1 MRRFWNL
8 PAVPVYSLLTTD
20 SNGGYNMNC
29 CTYVTP
35 VSMEPKQ
42 FLIAVYQGTKTL
54 DNLQSNPHQTVVL
67 QLLAQDQGRLI
78 QVLGRQSG
86 YRTNKIQY
94 LQKRGHLDEWRGFPV
109 LKEAAAWAEMQSLGP
124 LMVQHTLQPKATQ
137 APSTLGD
144 HQCWLFGLNSS
155 RVRRDD
161 CLDNA
166 TLRRLGL
173 IR

>member
-1 MRRFWNL
+1 
-8 PAVPVYSLLTTD
+8 
-20 SNGGYNMNC
+20 
-29 CTYVTP
+29 
-35 VSMEPKQ
+35 
-42 FLIAVYQGTKTL
+42 
-54 DNLQSNPHQTVVL
+54 
-67 QLLAQDQGRLI
+67 
-78 QVLGRQSG
+78 VLGRQSG

-94 LQKRGHLDEWRGFPV
+94 LQKRGHLDEWRGYPV
-109 LKEAAAWAEMQSLGP
+109 LKEAAAWAEMQCLGALVSP
-124 LMVQHTLQPKATQ
+124 NPGQPKASH

>member
-1 MRRFWNL
+1 
-8 PAVPVYSLLTTD
+8 
-20 SNGGYNMNC
+20 
-29 CTYVTP
+29 
-35 VSMEPKQ
+35 
-42 FLIAVYQGTKTL
+42 
-54 DNLQSNPHQTVVL
+54 
-67 QLLAQDQGRLI
+67 
-78 QVLGRQSG
+78 
-86 YRTNKIQY
+86 
-94 LQKRGHLDEWRGFPV
+94 LDEWRGYPV
-109 LKEAAAWAEMQSLGP
+109 LKEAAAWAEMQCLGA
-124 LMVQHTLQPKATQ
+124 LMVQHTVQPKATQ

>member
-8 PAVPVYSLLTTD
+8 PAVPVYSLLTID
-20 SNGGYNMNC
+20 SKGCYNMNC

-54 DNLQSNPHQTVVL
+54 DNLQNNPHQTVVL

-86 YRTNKIQY
+86 YRTDKIQH
-94 LQKRGHLDEWRGFPV
+94 LQKRGHLDEWRGYPV

-124 LMVQHTLQPKATQ
+124 LMVPTPVLSKGPRSSAG
-137 APSTLGD
+137 PGD
-144 HQCWLFGLNSS
+144 HQCWLLGLNSS
-155 RVRRDD
+155 RVLRDD

>member
-1 MRRFWNL
+1 
-8 PAVPVYSLLTTD
+8 
-20 SNGGYNMNC
+20 MNC

-35 VSMEPKQ
+35 VSMDPKQ
-42 FLIAVYQGTKTL
+42 FMVAVYQGTKTL
-54 DNLQSNPHQTVVL
+54 HNLEKNPHQTVVL
-67 QLLAQDQGRLI
+67 QLLALDQGRLI

-86 YRTNKIQY
+86 YRTDKIQH
-94 LQKRGHLDEWRGFPV
+94 LQKRGHLDEWRGYPV

-124 LMVQHTLQPKATQ
+124 LMVPTPVLSKGPRSSAG
-137 APSTLGD
+137 PGD
-144 HQCWLFGLNSS
+144 HQCWLFGLNNS
-155 RVRRDD
+155 RVLRED